1 MVYKI
6 DKNISLYTW
15 RIQGLKYEKY
25 KTFIEMQ
32 KKVCCC
38 CLKEKPIQDMVKNK
52 KKNAYYGEVCKPC
65 HARKH
70 REYVKRNYKDRRKW
84 RLKYDK
90 ENYTMLRTANKKWVE
105 KNKKH
110 YKDLQKKW
118 AENNKDI
125 INQKRK
131 EYVQKNPD
139 KQKKWCRTRYLKDP
153 QKYKANSKIYNR
165 FRRNQTIA
173 LSQNIKNQIKIIY
186 RKRIFMG
193 TKYHVDHIIPLRGK
207 NVSGLHVP
215 WNLQIITAKENL
227 SKNNKF

>member
-1 MVYKI
+1 MFCKI
-6 DKNISLYTW
+6 EIKCFLSEKNDHLDTYLEIHAGAGGTES
-15 RIQGLKYEKY
+15 
-25 KTFIEMQ
+25 
-32 KKVCCC
+32 
-38 CLKEKPIQDMVKNK
+38 QDWAN
-52 KKNAYYGEVCKPC
+52 
-65 HARKH
+65 
-70 REYVKRNYKDRRKW
+70 
-84 RLKYDK
+84 
-90 ENYTMLRTANKKWVE
+90 MLRRMYLKWVE

-153 QKYKANSKIYNR
+153 QKYKADSRVYCRLRKK
-165 FRRNQTIA
+165 QTVA
-173 LSQNIKNQIKIIY
+173 LSKNLKNQIKIIY

>member
-1 MVYKI
+1 MVHKI
-6 DKNISLYTW
+6 EKNISLYRW
-15 RIQGLKYEKY
+15 SVKGLEYEKY

-32 KKVCCC
+32 KKVCSS
-38 CLKEKPIQDMVKNK
+38 CLKEKPIQEMSRNKN
-52 KKNAYYGEVCKPC
+52 KNAYYTKICKLC
-65 HARKH
+65 TNKHQRKKYFI
-70 REYVKRNYKDRRKW
+70 EKNIRRK
-84 RLKYDK
+84 
-90 ENYTMLRTANKKWVE
+90 
-105 KNKKH
+105 KH
-110 YKDLQKKW
+110 
-118 AENNKDI
+118 
-125 INQKRK
+125 K

-139 KQKKWCRTRYLKDP
+139 KQKKWCKTRYLKDP